1 MSKVVVVYREHPT
14 QPIIVE
20 VKHIGSNL
28 GPKVIIPLMPQHDDG
43 VCTNKAVCSIKYFGA
58 YTLNGSHRY
67 SYTAYVHEILDH
79 WEITQD
85 IADTIFMMAEK
96 EKHPV

>member
-14 QPIIVE
+14 QPIRVE
-20 VKHIGSNL
+20 VKHMSSIGQ
-28 GPKVIIPLMPQHDDG
+28 KIIIPLMPQYDEAI
-43 VCTNKAVCSIKYFGA
+43 CTNKAVCSRKYFGA
-58 YTLNGSHRY
+58 YTLDGSHRY